1 MGAEQKKPASEDAR
15 RWKQKVGQ
23 AAVDYIVS
31 GMVVGLGTGSTAVWA
46 VRRLAERLRRRTL
59 RDILAVPTSRET
71 EQEARRLEIP
81 LTTLETHPQV
91 DVVIDGAD
99 EIDPDLNLIKG
110 GGGALLRE
118 KIVAQAGRRLIIV
131 ADASKLSSRLGVR
144 WALPVEVIPFGW
156 KAQQSYLEDLGAT
169 VDLRHDTNHIPF
181 KTDQGNYILDCRFG
195 PIHDASELA
204 QKIKMRTGIVEHGLF
219 LRMATDLIVAGPEG
233 IAHRTAPGLAIE
245 SRFRRDKSCDPTA
258 SDPQNTAKGDP

>member
-1 MGAEQKKPASEDAR
+1 MGAEQKMPASENAL
-15 RWKQKVGQ
+15 RWKQKVGE
-23 AAVDYIVS
+23 AAVDYIAS
-31 GMVVGLGTGSTAVWA
+31 GMVVGLGTGSTAVWV
-46 VRRLAERLRRRTL
+46 VRRLAEQLRRRTL
-59 RDILAVPTSRET
+59 ADILAVPTSQET

-81 LTTLETHPQV
+81 LTTLESHPRV

-99 EIDPDLNLIKG
+99 EVDPDLNLIKG

-118 KIVAQAGRRLIIV
+118 KLVAQAGQRLIIV
-131 ADASKLSSRLGVR
+131 ADASKLSSRLGMR

-156 KAQQSYLEDLGAT
+156 KTQQSFLEDLGAT
-169 VDLRHDTNHIPF
+169 VDLRHDTNQTPF

-233 IAHRTAPGLAIE
+233 IEHRTAPGLAVQFP
-245 SRFRRDKSCDPTA
+245 SRCDKHCDPTA
-258 SDPQNTAKGDP
+258 SDPQNIAKGDP